1 MSSLSVVITFADS
14 NPENGY
20 LASMP
25 LEKFLENFEVEST
38 TSYSWMPNMFKKA
51 FSAVIPSNSN
61 IRKFSIF
68 IAKSQF
74 LPILVAEV
82 SGKGKKLS
90 ETRDYLCSKDEV
102 AAALTVTGLTKSQA
116 DSLGEMMAKTFKN

>member
-61 IRKFSIF
+61 IRKF
-68 IAKSQF
+68 